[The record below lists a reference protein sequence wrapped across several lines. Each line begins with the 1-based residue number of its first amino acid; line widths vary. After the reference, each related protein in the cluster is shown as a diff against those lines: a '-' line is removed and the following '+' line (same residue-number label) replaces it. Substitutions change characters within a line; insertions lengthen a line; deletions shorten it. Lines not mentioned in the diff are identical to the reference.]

1 MVKIV
6 VPNWIEDETLARLSA
21 HGDVVTSGRRDPLAA
36 DELRAA
42 CAAAAALMAVMP
54 ESRDRP
60 FLDR

>member
-21 HGDVVTSGRRDPLAA
+21 HGDVVTSEGRDPLAD

-42 CAAAAALMAVMP
+42 CADASALMA
-54 ESRDRP
+54 
-60 FLDR
+60 FG